1 VEFFRIS
8 KIKASNFRNLEDEII
23 DFSPGI
29 NCIIGEN
36 GNGKT
41 NILEAVFMMASKKS
55 FRKNTSFPQILSV
68 DGEKPEILISSVF
81 EKKDK
86 NHFNIS
92 LKMGQEGNFWYEDNF
107 PVKKKTSIPIVFIN
121 PFDSYSFFQTASFRR
136 NWMDT
141 NISQINPVY
150 KRQLNRYQKAL
161 RFRNNLLSGKD
172 GMIVEQLKA
181 IDKEMAKC
189 SKVLT
194 DIRIQFLEEIDSTF
208 SQTFKKIFSEEHH
221 LQAQLQSRC
230 LNLTEQQIYNAY
242 RNNTEKDIERRIT
255 TYGVHKDDYAL
266 LFDGFDSIEYCSLG
280 QQKMAYLSLLFAYI
294 GLFRYKFNSYPIVL
308 IDDVSGELDKQRWR
322 KLVQY
327 LKSQD
332 FQVLI
337 TTANENLT
345 RELEELAMAKK
356 LRVLEGKVQNV

>member
-1 VEFFRIS
+1 
-8 KIKASNFRNLEDEII
+8 
-23 DFSPGI
+23 
-29 NCIIGEN
+29 
-36 GNGKT
+36 
-41 NILEAVFMMASKKS
+41 
-55 FRKNTSFPQILSV
+55 
-68 DGEKPEILISSVF
+68 
-81 EKKDK
+81 
-86 NHFNIS
+86 
-92 LKMGQEGNFWYEDNF
+92 
-107 PVKKKTSIPIVFIN
+107 
-121 PFDSYSFFQTASFRR
+121 
-136 NWMDT
+136 
-141 NISQINPVY
+141 
-150 KRQLNRYQKAL
+150 
-161 RFRNNLLSGKD
+161 
-172 GMIVEQLKA
+172 
-181 IDKEMAKC
+181 
-189 SKVLT
+189 
-194 DIRIQFLEEIDSTF
+194 
-208 SQTFKKIFSEEHH
+208 QTFKKIFSEEHH